1 MSKKFSWVLYPHHE
15 YLAVS
20 DEFVVKGFRLHLQ
33 GNSLQVEIEQPANGE
48 VGLEARALADRY
60 ARLLRMHLGIPL
72 RVITLEEFGSMPAGM
87 ITVRSLAR
95 QDRERVY
102 DAIRRARNDL
112 LGSEDHTLRRCYEYI
127 QDAREREKES
137 LFYLYKAIEA
147 IEDKLGGERKTIE
160 VLNVGSELKFVK
172 RLANEP
178 VKDERHAPKEA
189 GVIERLDRT
198 ARTRATECTIRIVRA
213 YEDYLLKRRSG

>member
-1 MSKKFSWVLYPHHE
+1 
-15 YLAVS
+15 
-20 DEFVVKGFRLHLQ
+20 
-33 GNSLQVEIEQPANGE
+33 
-48 VGLEARALADRY
+48 
-60 ARLLRMHLGIPL
+60 
-72 RVITLEEFGSMPAGM
+72 M

-112 LGSEDHTLRRCYEYI
+112 LGSEDHTLRRCYDYI

-147 IEDKLGGERKTIE
+147 IEDKLGGERRAVE
-160 VLNVGSELKFVK
+160 LLSVGSDLKFVK

-178 VKDERHAPKEA
+178 VRDERHAPKDA
-189 GVIERLDRT
+189 DALQRPDRT
-198 ARTRATECTIRIVRA
+198 DKAMARDCAIRILRA